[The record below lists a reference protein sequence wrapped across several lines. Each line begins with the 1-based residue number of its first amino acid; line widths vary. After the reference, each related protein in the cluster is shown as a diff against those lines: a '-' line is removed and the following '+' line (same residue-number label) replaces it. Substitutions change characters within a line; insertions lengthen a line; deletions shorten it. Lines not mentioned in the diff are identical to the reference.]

1 MAVQERNGAAA
12 SPAAPD
18 GSRMTLAEHIAE
30 LRSRLIKALVA
41 VAAGAVVGFLLYD
54 RVLDFLIQPYCDVL
68 PPERACRLIITDPL
82 EGFSVRLKVSG
93 YVGLLLASP
102 VVFWQLWRFV
112 TPGLHANEKRF
123 AVPFVVSS
131 VVLFCVGAGLAM
143 WSFPRALDFL
153 IAIGGEDLETFYTP
167 GKYLSLI
174 VFMMLAFGAG
184 FLVPVLLTFLQLAGI
199 VTPRR
204 LASLR
209 RYAIVGIFVV
219 GAVITPSGDPVTLC
233 ALAIPMV
240 LLYEASILVG
250 RMSARRRRAPAGT

>member
-219 GAVITPSGDPVTLC
+219 DAVITPSGDPVTLC
-233 ALAIPMV
+233 AMAIPMV

-250 RMSARRRRAPAGT
+250 RLAARRRSPTAT